1 MKNQFVI
8 LFSLS
13 SAFYFAQTKIEYKN
27 IDVGFG
33 GFSVKLKNS
42 GAENESGGL
51 TFNLSNTISIDKNLI
66 SLDFLTGGGVGDG
79 LVGVGGDYKFYRFNL
94 LYGRSFKLLDWLVIE
109 PNAGIG
115 YYHQNSELYFT
126 DEQIKNSVVNFPL
139 KVALTTGASKRVG
152 VGINAGYDINKLNNT
167 FSGNIFLR
175 VNIVKD

>member
-1 MKNQFVI
+1 MKKQFVI

-51 TFNLSNTISIDKNLI
+51 TFNLSNTVRIDKNLI

-79 LVGVGGDYKFYRFNL
+79 LVGVGGDYKF
-94 LYGRSFKLLDWLVIE
+94 
-109 PNAGIG
+109 
-115 YYHQNSELYFT
+115 
-126 DEQIKNSVVNFPL
+126 
-139 KVALTTGASKRVG
+139 
-152 VGINAGYDINKLNNT
+152 
-167 FSGNIFLR
+167 
-175 VNIVKD
+175 